1 MADKVKVLSVMKL
14 SDEQLDRLRAVSP
27 RLEVAQ
33 VTCKTPEDML
43 PLMGEPEVLYTYHAD
58 FSPEQAP
65 RLKWVQLSSAGAD
78 HLLGKPIMQSD
89 IAITTASGI
98 HAVPIAEYV
107 FGSMLAFARRFH
119 LTFPLQQKHEWPK
132 GRWSALLGV
141 ELRGATIGIIG
152 YGSIGREIGRLAKA
166 FGMRVLAS
174 KRNPAKRDDAGYQT
188 PGAGDAKMQY
198 VDEVF
203 GPDQLQ
209 EMVAACDYVVV
220 ALPLTPETRGLVS
233 ESVINAMK
241 PTAYFVNI
249 SRGEVVDEEA
259 LIRALREGRIAGAG
273 LDVFWQE
280 PLPPDSPLYDLSNVI
295 LTPHISGATAAYND
309 RATDLFAENLRRYLA
324 GEPLLNLVDKT
335 VGY

>member
-1 MADKVKVLSVMKL
+1 MVDKVKVLSVLKL
-14 SDEQLDRLRAVSP
+14 SDEQLQRLRAVSP
-27 RLEVAQ
+27 HLEVAQ

-43 PLMGEPEVLYTYHAD
+43 PLLGEPEVLYTYHAN

-65 RLKWVQLSSAGAD
+65 RLRWVQLSSAGAD
-78 HLLGKPIMQSD
+78 HLLDKPIMRSD

-107 FGSMLAFARRFH
+107 LGSMLAFARRFH
-119 LTFPLQQKHEWPK
+119 MYLPMQQKHEWPK
-132 GRWSALLGV
+132 GRWSALLGG

-174 KRNPAKRDDAGYQT
+174 KRNPARREDTGYRV
-188 PGAGDAKMQY
+188 PGAGDARMEY
-198 VDEVF
+198 VDQVF
-203 GPDQLQ
+203 GPDELS
-209 EMVAACDYVVV
+209 EMVSACDYVVA

-233 ESVINAMK
+233 ESVIRAMK

-259 LIRALREGRIAGAG
+259 LIRALREGNIAGAG
-273 LDVFWQE
+273 LDVFRQE
-280 PLPPDSPLYDLSNVI
+280 PLPPDSPLYDLPNVI

-324 GEPLLNLVDKT
+324 GESLLNLVDKT
-335 VGY
+335 AGY

>member
-1 MADKVKVLSVMKL
+1 MADKVKVLSVLKL
-14 SDEQLDRLRAVSP
+14 SDEQLQRLRAVSP

-43 PLMGEPEVLYTYHAD
+43 PLLGEPEVLYTYHAN

-65 RLKWVQLSSAGAD
+65 RLRWVQLSSAGAD
-78 HLLGKPIMQSD
+78 HLLDKPIMHSD
-89 IAITTASGI
+89 MAITTASGI

-119 LTFPLQQKHEWPK
+119 IYLPMQQKHEWPK
-132 GRWSALLGV
+132 GRWSALLGG

-174 KRNPAKRDDAGYQT
+174 KRNPARREDAGYRV
-188 PGAGDAKMQY
+188 PGAGDARMEY
-198 VDEVF
+198 VDRVF
-203 GPDQLQ
+203 GPDELS
-209 EMVAACDYVVV
+209 EMVSACDYVVV

-233 ESVINAMK
+233 ESVIRAMK

-259 LIRALREGRIAGAG
+259 LIRALREGNIAGAG

-280 PLPPDSPLYDLSNVI
+280 PLPPDSPLYDLPNVI
-295 LTPHISGATAAYND
+295 LTPHISGATGAYND

-324 GEPLLNLVDKT
+324 GEPLLNLVNKT
-335 VGY
+335 AGY

>member
-1 MADKVKVLSVMKL
+1 MADKVKVLSVLKL
-14 SDEQLDRLRAVSP
+14 SDEQLERLRAVSP
-27 RLEVAQ
+27 TLEVSQ
-33 VTCKTPEDML
+33 IPCKTPEDMV
-43 PLMGEPEVLYTYHAD
+43 PLLGEPEILYTYHAD
-58 FSPEQAP
+58 FRPEQAP

-78 HLLGKPIMQSD
+78 HLLDKPVMKSG

-119 LTFPLQQKHEWPK
+119 VYFSLKQKHEWPK
-132 GRWSALLGV
+132 GRWSALLGA

-174 KRNPAKRDDAGYQT
+174 KRNPSKRDDAGYRI
-188 PGAGDAKMQY
+188 PGAGDAQMQY
-198 VDEVF
+198 VDAVF
-203 GPDQLQ
+203 GPDELEQ
-209 EMVAACDYVVV
+209 MVSACDYVVV
-220 ALPLTPETRGLVS
+220 ALPLTPETRGIVS
-233 ESVINAMK
+233 ESVIRAMK

-249 SRGEVVDEEA
+249 SRGEVVDEQA
-259 LIRALREGRIAGAG
+259 LIQALREERIAGAG

-280 PLPPDSPLYDLSNVI
+280 PLPPDSPLYDLPNVI
-295 LTPHISGATAAYND
+295 LTPHVSGATAAYND
-309 RATDLFAENLRRYLA
+309 RATDLFAENLRRYLV

-335 VGY
+335 LGY

>member
-1 MADKVKVLSVMKL
+1 MTDKVKVLSVMKL
-14 SDEQLDRLRAVSP
+14 SEEQLQRLRAVSP

-43 PLMGEPEVLYTYHAD
+43 PLLGEPEVLYTYHAD

-65 RLKWVQLSSAGAD
+65 HLKWVQLSSAGAD
-78 HLLGKPIMQSD
+78 HVLDKPIMRSD

-98 HAVPIAEYV
+98 HAIPIAEYV

-119 LTFPLQQKHEWPK
+119 VYLPMQQKHEWPK
-132 GRWSALLGV
+132 GRWSALLGA
-141 ELRGATIGIIG
+141 ELRGATLGIIG

-174 KRNPAKRDDAGYQT
+174 KRDPAKREDGGYRV
-188 PGAGDAKMQY
+188 PGAGDAKMEY

-203 GPDQLQ
+203 GPRQLE
-209 EMVAACDYVVV
+209 EMVSACDYVVV
-220 ALPLTPETRGLVS
+220 ALPLTPETRGIVS
-233 ESVINAMK
+233 ESVIRAMK

-280 PLPPDSPLYDLSNVI
+280 PLPPDSPLYDLPNVI
-295 LTPHISGATAAYND
+295 LTPHVSGATAAYND

>member
-1 MADKVKVLSVMKL
+1 MADKVKVLSVLKL

-43 PLMGEPEVLYTYHAD
+43 PLLGEPEVLYTYHAD

-65 RLKWVQLSSAGAD
+65 HLKWVQLSSAGAD
-78 HLLGKPIMQSD
+78 HVLDKPIMRSD

-98 HAVPIAEYV
+98 HAIPIAEYV

-119 LTFPLQQKHEWPK
+119 VYLPMQQKHEWPK
-132 GRWSALLGV
+132 GRWSALLGA

-174 KRNPAKRDDAGYQT
+174 KRDPAKREDGGYRVQ
-188 PGAGDAKMQY
+188 GAGDAKMEY

-203 GPDQLQ
+203 GPRQLE
-209 EMVAACDYVVV
+209 EMVSACDYVVV
-220 ALPLTPETRGLVS
+220 ALPLTPETRGIVS
-233 ESVINAMK
+233 ESVIRAMK

-273 LDVFWQE
+273 LDVFWKE
-280 PLPPDSPLYDLSNVI
+280 PLPPDSPLYDLPNVI
-295 LTPHISGATAAYND
+295 LTPHVSGATAAYND

>member
-14 SDEQLDRLRAVSP
+14 SDEQLERLRAVSP

-132 GRWSALLGV
+132 GRWSGLLGV

-152 YGSIGREIGRLAKA
+152 YGSIGREIGRIAKA

-280 PLPPDSPLYDLSNVI
+280 PLPPDSPLYDLPNVI
-295 LTPHISGATAAYND
+295 LTPHISGATVAYND

>member
-1 MADKVKVLSVMKL
+1 MADKIHVLSVLKL

-27 RLEVAQ
+27 TLEVSQ
-33 VTCKTPEDML
+33 ITCKTPEDML
-43 PLMGEPEVLYTYHAD
+43 PLLSKPDILYTYHAD
-58 FSPEQAP
+58 FRPEQAP

-98 HAVPIAEYV
+98 HAIPIAEYV

-119 LTFPLQQKHEWPK
+119 LTFPLQQKHEWPT
-132 GRWSALLGV
+132 GRWSTLRGT
-141 ELRGATIGIIG
+141 ELRDATIGIIG

-174 KRNPAKRDDAGYQT
+174 KRNPAKRDDAGYRI
-188 PGAGDAKMQY
+188 PGAGDARMDH

-203 GPDQLQ
+203 GPDEL
-209 EMVAACDYVVV
+209 ERMVSACDYVVV
-220 ALPLTPETRGLVS
+220 ALPLTPETRGIVS
-233 ESVINAMK
+233 ESVIRAMK

-259 LIRALREGRIAGAG
+259 LIRALRDGGIAGAG

-280 PLPPDSPLYDLSNVI
+280 PLPPDSPLYDLPNVI
-295 LTPHISGATAAYND
+295 LTPHISGATKAYND

-335 VGY
+335 LGY

>member
-1 MADKVKVLSVMKL
+1 MAENVKVLSVLKL
-14 SDEQLDRLRAVSP
+14 SDEQLARLRAVSP
-27 RLEVAQ
+27 VLEVAQ
-33 VTCKTPEDML
+33 ITCKTPEDML
-43 PLMGEPEVLYTYHAD
+43 PLVGEPEILYTYHAD
-58 FSPEQAP
+58 FLPEQAP

-78 HLLGKPIMQSD
+78 HLLDKPIMKSD

-107 FGSMLAFARRFH
+107 FGSMLAFARRFPV
-119 LTFPLQQKHEWPK
+119 TFALQQKHEWPK
-132 GRWSALLGV
+132 GRWAALLGA

-174 KRNPAKRDDAGYQT
+174 KRNPTRRDDVGYRI
-188 PGAGDAKMQY
+188 PGAGDAQMQY
-198 VDEVF
+198 VDGVF

-209 EMVAACDYVVV
+209 EMVSACDYVVV
-220 ALPLTPETRGLVS
+220 ALPLTPETRGIVS
-233 ESVINAMK
+233 ESVIRAMK

-280 PLPPDSPLYDLSNVI
+280 PLPPDSPLYDLPNVI
-295 LTPHISGATAAYND
+295 LTPHIAATTAAYND

-335 VGY
+335 LGY

>member
-1 MADKVKVLSVMKL
+1 MMDKIKVLSVLKL

-27 RLEVAQ
+27 ILDVSQ
-33 VTCKTPEDML
+33 ITCKTPEEML
-43 PLMGEPEVLYTYHAD
+43 PLLGEPEILYTYHAD
-58 FSPEQAP
+58 FLPEQAP

-98 HAVPIAEYV
+98 HAIPIAEYV
-107 FGSMLAFARRFH
+107 FGSMLAFARRF
-119 LTFPLQQKHEWPK
+119 PLAFAFQQKHEWPK
-132 GRWSALLGV
+132 GRWSALLGT

-174 KRNPAKRDDAGYQT
+174 KRNPARREDSGYRT
-188 PGAGDAKMQY
+188 PGSGDARMEH

-203 GPDQLQ
+203 GPDELAQ
-209 EMVAACDYVVV
+209 MVSACDYVVV
-220 ALPLTPETRGLVS
+220 ALPLTPETRGIVS
-233 ESVINAMK
+233 ESVIRAMK

-280 PLPPDSPLYDLSNVI
+280 PLPPDSPLYDLPNVI

-324 GEPLLNLVDKT
+324 GEPLLNLVDKAL
-335 VGY
+335 GY